1 MRRGRE
7 QLAGLTWISPW
18 IVGFALFM
26 LVPAGMS
33 LYFSLTDYSLLE
45 PPVFVGL
52 DNFSELLGDEVVG
65 IALWNTALYTV
76 VAVPL
81 GTVVAIAIAL
91 LLARPRRGI
100 GLARAAVFLPT
111 LVPLVAA
118 ALGWTWM
125 YNAEHGAIN
134 ALLAWVGITGP
145 DWLGEGRWAM
155 TALILMSAWSIGGA
169 MVIYLAAIRDV
180 PRQLDEAAD
189 LDGAGPLGRLVHV
202 TLPMISP
209 AILFNVVIGIIWS
222 LQVFAVPYI
231 MTRGGPDN
239 ATYFYTMYLFDNAF
253 VFGRMG
259 YACALGWLQLVVILI
274 VTGLFLR
281 GSRRFVF
288 YRAA

>member
-1 MRRGRE
+1 VRRGRE